1 MRSGERIVISD
12 DLSVEILGRGDF
24 GERTVQLSPKGDVFD
39 VLERA
44 GHVPLPPYIHRPD
57 TVADRERYQ
66 TVFARERGSVAAPT
80 AGLHFTPEILDA
92 CSAAG
97 AAIARV
103 TLHVGLGTF
112 QPLHTEIIEE
122 VKLHS
127 ESFSVPAETVAA
139 MDAASRIV
147 AVGTT
152 SVRAIESDPAQP
164 AHRTIHLP
172 GFSFPQNRS
181 HAHQLPSAEIEPAG
195 AGLRLCRNRVGVSR
209 LPPRRRS
216 PLPFLLL
223 RRLHADRG
231 IIVSLELRRS
241 LSDLLAKART
251 RSFQH
256 LLVHQLTRA
265 AAVIFGGGVVI
276 LLAGTEYLSAFWLI
290 LLVAVAVG
298 AAIYI
303 ALRKRPS
310 TYRVAQRIDAK
321 LQLHD
326 TLSTA
331 AHFLEA
337 PGTEDAAIRE
347 SQRMQAERAAQ
358 SVDLK
363 QALPLS
369 RPRALYPAIALAL
382 ALAAVAATALC
393 RARLLRS
400 AHLSGSE
407 RLR

>member
-1 MRSGERIVISD
+1 M
-12 DLSVEILGRGDF
+12 
-24 GERTVQLSPKGDVFD
+24 FD

-57 TVADRERYQ
+57 TPADRERYQ

-92 CSAAG
+92 CRAAG
-97 AAIARV
+97 AATARV

-112 QPLHTEIIEE
+112 QPLHTDVIEE

-127 ESFSVPAETVAA
+127 ESFSVPQETVAA
-139 MDAASRIV
+139 MNAASRVI

-152 SVRAIESDPAQP
+152 SVRAIESDPASL
-164 AHRTIHLP
+164 AHGIIHLP
-172 GFSFPQNRS
+172 RISFPANQR
-181 HAHQLPSAEIEPAG
+181 HAHQLPSTEIEPPSSS
-195 AGLRLCRNRVGVSR
+195 LRLRRNRISASR
-209 LPPRRRS
+209 LSPRRRL
-216 PLPFLLL
+216 PLPLLLL

-231 IIVSLELRRS
+231 IIVSLEFRRS

-265 AAVIFGGGVVI
+265 AAVVFGGGVII
-276 LLAGTEYLSAFWLI
+276 LLAGTEYLSAFWLV
-290 LLVAVAVG
+290 LLVTAAVA
-298 AAIYI
+298 AAIYL
-303 ALRKRPS
+303 ALRNRPS
-310 TYRVAQRIDAK
+310 EYKVAQKIDANLK
-321 LQLHD
+321 LAD

-331 AHFLEA
+331 AHFQET
-337 PGTEDAAIRE
+337 PGTADAAIRE
-347 SQRMQAERAAQ
+347 SQRLQAERAAQ

-363 QALPLS
+363 QALPLGS
-369 RPRALYPAIALAL
+369 PPRALSSHRPGRSASRRPP
-382 ALAAVAATALC
+382 TAL
-393 RARLLRS
+393 RRPRLLRP
-400 AHLSGSE
+400 AHISSSQ